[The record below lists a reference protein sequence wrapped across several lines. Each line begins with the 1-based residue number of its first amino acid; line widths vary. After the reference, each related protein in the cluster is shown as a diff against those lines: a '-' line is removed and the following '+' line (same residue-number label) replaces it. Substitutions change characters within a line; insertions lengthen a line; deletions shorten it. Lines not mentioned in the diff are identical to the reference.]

1 MNRIGPSAT
10 IAAGLVRSS
19 RSKGKKMGLNK
30 QYGLPDELRLAAL
43 KTAEDVGVKEAAKIH
58 NVSGPSIY
66 RWRKIIEGEKKE

>member
-1 MNRIGPSAT
+1 
-10 IAAGLVRSS
+10 
-19 RSKGKKMGLNK
+19 MGLNK